1 MNDTRRGLP
10 SLSGLQA
17 FEAVARRL
25 SFAQA
30 AEELSL
36 TPTAISHRIRTL
48 EAELGT
54 VLFRRNNRFV
64 ALTEDGERIAA
75 GVRRAFDQLRAT
87 MVKTRDD
94 GATTLCIA
102 AEPAFITF
110 WLIPHLPTFRQRFPE
125 ITVNVS
131 PAATDAPFDPS
142 RSDLTIAF
150 GAAFDPNLKYE
161 CLSESV
167 LVPVSSARY
176 PLCND
181 LAAGGE
187 SWRTATLLHMNDSR
201 LGPPFPE
208 WRDWLDAAGLS
219 RADPD
224 AGPQFGECGLLLEA
238 CRRGQGV
245 ALGLSVLVGS
255 AIEAGELVALSDVTL
270 PVSHSYALVYPAEH
284 ASRPAVRAFR
294 SWIMGEMRARSGRAT
309 ATA

>member
-1 MNDTRRGLP
+1 MYDMRRGLP

-17 FEAVARRL
+17 FEAVSRLL

-30 AEELSL
+30 AEELRL
-36 TPTAISHRIRTL
+36 TPTAISHRIRAL

-75 GVRRAFDQLRAT
+75 GVRHAFDQLRAT
-87 MVKTRDD
+87 MCKTRDD
-94 GATTLCIA
+94 GATTLSIA
-102 AEPAFITF
+102 AEPSFITF
-110 WLIPHLPTFRQRFPE
+110 WLIPRLPNFRRRFPD

-131 PAATDAPFDPS
+131 AAAAGTPFDPS
-142 RSDLTIAF
+142 RADVAIAF
-150 GAAFDPNLKYE
+150 GAAFDPDFKYE
-161 CLSESV
+161 CLSESA
-167 LVPVSSARY
+167 LVPVCSPRY
-176 PLCND
+176 PLRDD

-187 SWRTATLLHMNDSR
+187 SWRTATLLHVNDTR

-208 WRDWLDAAGLS
+208 WRDWLDAAGIE

-224 AGPQFGECGLLLEA
+224 AGPQYGECGLLLEA

-270 PVSHSYALVYPAEH
+270 PVSHSYSLVYPAEH

-294 SWIMGEMRARSGRAT
+294 SWMSGALRARSRRAT
-309 ATA
+309 AAA